1 MLLALGAIAV
11 SGMKRRRL
19 VTDRVTDPNLKRI
32 EKDIHYTGFE
42 NSNGCIGRM
51 DGTNYTTGSER
62 SVASEQ
68 GSPNGSSRSGQGRSS
83 GGSTSTNSH
92 GSALTEANVREHTLR
107 TKFDELLSK
116 IKFHKPLPFRDDPEK
131 EEAFSRIFPN
141 LFKKWKKGESC
152 FFRGEKVDKP
162 SMIR

>member
-19 VTDRVTDPNLKRI
+19 VTDRVTDPNLKRTK
-32 EKDIHYTGFE
+32 KDIHYTGFE

-107 TKFDELLSK
+107 TEFNELLSK
-116 IKFHKPLPFRDDPEK
+116 FKKVRWLAKDDPK
-131 EEAFSRIFPN
+131 EEEK
-141 LFKKWKKGESC
+141 LFNK
-152 FFRGEKVDKP
+152 
-162 SMIR
+162 